1 MERTE
6 QSVVYLDTHIVCW
19 LYEGRTEKLSRAASD
34 AIESG
39 GLFVSPM
46 VDLEI
51 QYLYEIGRITE
62 GPAEVLSTLAEDI
75 ELQVSNTLFSL
86 VVMKVRETD
95 WTRDPFDRLITA
107 EVMIV
112 ENAQLVTKDAI
123 IRENCER
130 AVW

>member
-1 MERTE
+1 
-6 QSVVYLDTHIVCW
+6 
-19 LYEGRTEKLSRAASD
+19 
-34 AIESG
+34 
-39 GLFVSPM
+39 
-46 VDLEI
+46 
-51 QYLYEIGRITE
+51 
-62 GPAEVLSTLAEDI
+62 
-75 ELQVSNTLFSL
+75 VSNTLFSL

>member
-1 MERTE
+1 M
-6 QSVVYLDTHIVCW
+6 
-19 LYEGRTEKLSRAASD
+19 
-34 AIESG
+34 
-39 GLFVSPM
+39 
-46 VDLEI
+46 
-51 QYLYEIGRITE
+51 
-62 GPAEVLSTLAEDI
+62 AEDI

-86 VVMKVRETD
+86 VGMKARETD